1 MKNTTDCHVIA
12 GRGIQAEGGT
22 FQNFVNET
30 FEENQIRV
38 LWSRSL
44 LREIQKIELVGSS
57 SLERVPVSGEKKGR
71 VLLLR
76 GRQQSGVS
84 ACSVGMEVARQS
96 RLLGGAGRQGTTNQI
111 PIDLMLF
118 FLAVPATER
127 NHNSGKP
134 AGVFLWDTDGF
145 WSILGHAIPHISVLG
160 TLRSLAFRSAI
171 SWPLQ

>member
-12 GRGIQAEGGT
+12 ARGIRAEGGT
-22 FQNFVNET
+22 FQNFVNTT

-44 LREIQKIELVGSS
+44 LREIQKIEFVGSGS
-57 SLERVPVSGEKKGR
+57 SERVPVPGEKKGR

-76 GRQQSGVS
+76 GRKQSGVS
-84 ACSVGMEVARQS
+84 ACSVGMAVARQS
-96 RLLGGAGRQGTTNQI
+96 RLLAGSGRHDTANQI
-111 PIDLMLF
+111 PIDLTLF
-118 FLAVPATER
+118 FLAVPATEL

-134 AGVFLWDTDGF
+134 TGVFLWDADGF
-145 WSILGHAIPHISVLG
+145 LSILGHAIPHLNVLV